1 MTSDTVSLTDYLRDH
16 GVKPSAQ
23 RIAIMRYMV
32 EHHDHPTADDI
43 HLALVGDMPT
53 LSRTTV
59 YNTLWLLVENNA
71 LMSLDIDRTNVRFDY
86 ATRPHAHFMCRR
98 CGTLYD
104 IDLDPTSIGADI
116 GAGVAVEQVSVN
128 YRGLCRDCSRHS
140 EQKD

>member
-1 MTSDTVSLTDYLRDH
+1 MTPDTVSLTDYLRDH

-32 EHHDHPTADDI
+32 EHHGHPTADDI

>member
-1 MTSDTVSLTDYLRDH
+1 MTPDTVALTDYLRDH

-32 EHHDHPTADDI
+32 EHHGHPTADDI